1 MEQLPG
7 YKETDPKQYCVKL
20 YKVYNGLEQ
29 PRCKWYK
36 IVCHTLAD
44 LELKKCEPDPA
55 VFYIHTCKN
64 ISILAIHI
72 DDCTMTGPSDDLIQN
87 YKLKIKL
94 RYDLTDIGPID
105 WLLSIKITWDCE
117 NHAISLSQSSYI
129 NSLLG
134 RFNFTDLKPSL
145 TPMDLNIQYSK
156 NKYPQTPEQA
166 TKMCHIPY
174 CKAVGLLLY
183 LAITI
188 HPNWNT
194 LAIYE

>member
-20 YKVYNGLEQ
+20 YNVYNGLEQ
-29 PRCKWYK
+29 ARCKWYK

-55 VFYIHTCKN
+55 VFHIHTGKN

-105 WLLSIKITWDCE
+105 
-117 NHAISLSQSSYI
+117 
-129 NSLLG
+129 
-134 RFNFTDLKPSL
+134 
-145 TPMDLNIQYSK
+145 
-156 NKYPQTPEQA
+156 
-166 TKMCHIPY
+166 
-174 CKAVGLLLY
+174 
-183 LAITI
+183 
-188 HPNWNT
+188 
-194 LAIYE
+194 